1 MSEQPFGAG
10 IDEPTKKGDITGD
23 RGIARQRRNV
33 PPTVIG
39 GAPGTAVVGGYIE
52 EKERDRDL
60 QGRKKYETYS
70 NMLTNVSI
78 VAAGVRYFLNLVA
91 KPGWKFE
98 PPENSGAEGE
108 RYAELLEN
116 MTTDMKTPWR
126 RVVRRAAM
134 YRFYGYSIQEWV
146 AKIRDDGVMGLAD
159 VMPRPQHT
167 VEKWD
172 CDPTGELLGVIQTS
186 PLDYRELYL
195 PRRKLIYVVDDSLN
209 DSPEGLGLFRHV
221 AESAR
226 RLKRFEQ
233 LEGYGFES
241 DLRGIPVGRAPLAA
255 LDNAVKN
262 GDISEADKAAIL
274 QPLKTFMEN
283 HIRNPK
289 LGLLMDSMAYETQDE
304 AQRPSGV
311 RQWDMELLKA
321 DSSTQAEIA
330 RTIDRLNREIARV
343 LGVEQLLLGDNGVG
357 SFAMAKEKSHNF
369 ALIIDS
375 TLTELAEAFYDDFVT
390 LIFLLNGWPMEMR
403 PTVKTDKLQ
412 YRSVEEV
419 TASLEQMARAG
430 AVLSPDDPAINEVR
444 DLMGLS
450 RPINVL
456 SELELSVR
464 AQEHAE
470 EIAEQAAQN
479 EQAGGDEN
487 RQPGDGNDN
496 QNRQP
501 DDNDQDQ

>member
-1 MSEQPFGAG
+1 MTEFEKASDQSL
-10 IDEPTKKGDITGD
+10 
-23 RGIARQRRNV
+23 ARERRQV
-33 PPTVIG
+33 PPTVVG
-39 GAPGTAVVGGYIE
+39 GAPGTAVIGGYIE

-70 NMLTNVSI
+70 NILLNTSI

-98 PPENSGAEGE
+98 PREGSGADGE
-108 RYAELLEN
+108 RYAELLES
-116 MTTDMKTPWR
+116 MTTDMATPWR

-134 YRFYGYSIQEWV
+134 YRFYGYSIQEWT
-146 AKIRDDGVMGLAD
+146 AKIREDGVMGLAD
-159 VMPRPQHT
+159 IAPRPQHT
-167 VEKWD
+167 IERWD
-172 CDPTGELLGVIQTS
+172 VDRTGEVLGVVQS
-186 PLDYRELYL
+186 DPYDGRDLYL
-195 PRRKLIYVVDDSLN
+195 PRRKLLYVVDDSLN
-209 DSPEGLGLFRHV
+209 DSPEGLGLFRHI
-221 AESAR
+221 AESCR

-241 DLRGIPVGRAPLAA
+241 DLRGIPLARAPLAA
-255 LDNAVKN
+255 LDQAVKN
-262 GDISEADKAAIL
+262 GDISESDKAAIL
-274 QPLKTFMEN
+274 QPLKNFMES

-289 LGLLMDSMAYETQDE
+289 LGLLLDSMAYETQDE
-304 AQRPSGV
+304 AQRPSNV

-390 LIFLLNGWPMEMR
+390 VMFMLNGWDMALR
-403 PTVKTDKLQ
+403 PIVKTDKLQ

-419 TASLEQMARAG
+419 SASLEQMARAG
-430 AVLSPDDPAINEVR
+430 AVLAPDDPAINEVR

-450 RPINVL
+450 RPVNVL
-456 SELELSVR
+456 SELELSMR

-470 EIAEQAAQN
+470 EIAERSV
-479 EQAGGDEN
+479 DESSVD
-487 RQPGDGNDN
+487 QPDESNNNDN
-496 QNRQP
+496 NE
-501 DDNDQDQ
+501 

>member
-1 MSEQPFGAG
+1 MTEFGAG
-10 IDEPTKKGDITGD
+10 INEPIKKVSEQSL
-23 RGIARQRRNV
+23 ARERRQV
-33 PPTVIG
+33 PPTVVG
-39 GAPGTAVVGGYIE
+39 GAPGTAIIGGYIE
-52 EKERDRDL
+52 ERERDRDL
-60 QGRKKYETYS
+60 QGHKKYDTYS
-70 NMLTNVSI
+70 NMLANVSI

-98 PPENSGAEGE
+98 PKEGTGSEGE
-108 RYAELLEN
+108 RYVELL
-116 MTTDMKTPWR
+116 TDMTQDMSTPWR

-134 YRFYGYSIQEWV
+134 YRFYGFSVQEWT
-146 AKIRDDGVMGLAD
+146 AKIREDGVMGLAD
-159 VMPRPQHT
+159 IAPRPQHT
-167 VEKWD
+167 IERWD
-172 CDPTGELLGVIQTS
+172 TDLSSGEVLGVVQRN
-186 PLDYRELYL
+186 PLDGRDLYL
-195 PRRKLIYVVDDSLN
+195 PRRKLLYIVDDSLN
-209 DSPEGLGLFRHV
+209 DSPEGLGLFRHI
-221 AESAR
+221 AESCR

-255 LDNAVKN
+255 LDQAVKN
-262 GDISEADKAAIL
+262 GDISEADKTAIL
-274 QPLKTFMEN
+274 QPLKNFMES

-289 LGLLMDSMAYETQDE
+289 LGLLLDSMAYETQDE
-304 AQRPSGV
+304 AQRPSNV

-390 LIFLLNGWPMEMR
+390 LVFVLNGWPMDMR
-403 PTVKTDKLQ
+403 PIVKTDKLQ

-430 AVLSPDDPAINEVR
+430 AVLDPEDPAINEVR

-450 RPINVL
+450 RPINVI
-456 SELELSVR
+456 SELDLSLQ
-464 AQEHAE
+464 ADQQLNLNPNQEE
-470 EIAEQAAQN
+470 T
-479 EQAGGDEN
+479 
-487 RQPGDGNDN
+487 ND
-496 QNRQP
+496 P
-501 DDNDQDQ
+501 LD

>member
-1 MSEQPFGAG
+1 MSQPFGAG
-10 IDEPTKKGDITGD
+10 VYDDAQEINKGALTDPGL
-23 RGIARQRRNV
+23 ARQRRTY
-33 PPTVIG
+33 PPTTVAG
-39 GAPGTAVVGGYIE
+39 SPGTAVIGGYVE

-70 NMLTNVSI
+70 NILLNTSI

-98 PPENSGAEGE
+98 PAEDTGRQAEAE
-108 RYAELLEN
+108 RYAELCSN
-116 MTTDMKTPWR
+116 MTTDMRTPWR

-134 YRFYGYSIQEWV
+134 YRYWGYSIQEWV
-146 AKIRDDGVMGLAD
+146 AKVRDDGAIGFAD
-159 VMPRPQHT
+159 IMPRPQHT
-167 VEKWD
+167 IEKWD
-172 CDPTGELLGVIQTS
+172 CDPDGEILGCVQLS
-186 PLDYRELYL
+186 PQDHREIYL
-195 PRRKLIYVVDDSLN
+195 PRPKLLYIVDDSLN
-209 DSPEGLGLFRHV
+209 DSPEGLGLFRHI
-221 AESAR
+221 AEASR

-241 DLRGIPVGRAPLAA
+241 DLRGIPVGRAPIAE
-255 LDNAVKN
+255 LDKAVER
-262 GDISEADKAAIL
+262 GDISESDKSSIL
-274 QPLKTFMEN
+274 QPLKTFLES

-289 LGLLMDSMAYETQDE
+289 LALLLDSMTYETQDE
-304 AQRPSGV
+304 AQRPSSA

-321 DSSTQAEIA
+321 TSSTQAEIA

-390 LIFLLNGWPMEMR
+390 RIFLLNGWPLELR

-419 TASLEQMARAG
+419 TTSLEQMARAG
-430 AVLSPDDPAINEVR
+430 AVLDPEDPAIDEVR
-444 DLMGLS
+444 DLLGLS
-450 RPINVL
+450 RPIKVL
-456 SELELSVR
+456 SAMDAALQS
-464 AQEHAE
+464 E
-470 EIAEQAAQN
+470 EDVE
-479 EQAGGDEN
+479 
-487 RQPGDGNDN
+487 NDN
-496 QNRQP
+496 DP
-501 DDNDQDQ
+501 DPE

>member
-1 MSEQPFGAG
+1 MTEQPFGAG
-10 IDEPTKKGDITGD
+10 LDAPVKKLGEQS
-23 RGIARQRRNV
+23 IARERRQV
-33 PPTVIG
+33 PPTVVG
-39 GAPGTAVVGGYIE
+39 GAPGTAVIGGYIE
-52 EKERDRDL
+52 EKERDREL
-60 QGRKKYETYS
+60 QGNRKYDTFS
-70 NMLTNVSI
+70 NMLANVSI

-98 PPENSGAEGE
+98 PREGSGAEGE
-108 RYAELLEN
+108 RYAELLTD

-134 YRFYGYSIQEWV
+134 YRFYGFSIQEWV
-146 AKIRDDGVMGLAD
+146 AKIREDGVMGLDDIA
-159 VMPRPQHT
+159 PRPQHT
-167 VEKWD
+167 IERWD
-172 CDPTGELLGVIQTS
+172 TDLSSGEVIGVVQRN
-186 PLDYRELYL
+186 PLDGRDLYL

-209 DSPEGLGLFRHV
+209 DSPEGIGLFRHI
-221 AESAR
+221 AESCR

-255 LDNAVKN
+255 LDQAVKN
-262 GDISEADKAAIL
+262 GEISEADKAAIL
-274 QPLKTFMEN
+274 QPLKNFMES

-289 LGLLMDSMAYETQDE
+289 LGLLLDSMAYETQDE
-304 AQRPSGV
+304 AQRPSSV

-375 TLTELAEAFYDDFVT
+375 TLGELAEAFYDDFVT
-390 LIFLLNGWPMEMR
+390 LMFMLNGWNMQAR
-403 PTVKTDKLQ
+403 PKVKIDKLQ

-419 TASLEQMARAG
+419 SASLEQMARAG
-430 AVLSPDDPAINEVR
+430 AVLSPDDPAISEVR
-444 DLMGLS
+444 DLLGLS
-450 RPINVL
+450 RPITVL
-456 SELELSVR
+456 SELELSAR

-470 EIAEQAAQN
+470 NIAERSMETETETETETSEEPETQ
-479 EQAGGDEN
+479 E
-487 RQPGDGNDN
+487 
-496 QNRQP
+496 
-501 DDNDQDQ
+501 

>member
-1 MSEQPFGAG
+1 MTEFGAG
-10 IDEPTKKGDITGD
+10 VFDKAFDDVGLPRERRTVRPT
-23 RGIARQRRNV
+23 AV
-33 PPTVIG
+33 A
-39 GAPGTAVVGGYIE
+39 GAPGTAVIGGYIE

-60 QGRKKYETYS
+60 QGHKKYETYS
-70 NMLTNVSI
+70 NVLANVSI

-91 KPGWKFE
+91 KPGWRFE
-98 PPENSGAEGE
+98 PPEGGGPEAE
-108 RYAELLEN
+108 RYAELLSE
-116 MTTDMKTPWR
+116 MTSDMKTPWR

-134 YRFYGYSIQEWV
+134 YRYWGFSIQEWI
-146 AKIRDDGVMGLAD
+146 AKVRDDGVMGIDDIA
-159 VMPRPQHT
+159 PRPQHT
-167 VEKWD
+167 IEKWD
-172 CDPTGELLGVIQTS
+172 VDERGDVLGVVQEH
-186 PLDYRELYL
+186 PLNGRDLYL

-209 DSPEGLGLFRHV
+209 DSPEGLGLFRHI
-221 AESAR
+221 AESCR

-255 LDNAVKN
+255 LDQAVKN

-274 QPLKTFMEN
+274 QPLKTFMES

-289 LGLLMDSMAYETQDE
+289 LGLLLDSMAYETQDE
-304 AQRPSGV
+304 AQRPSNV
-311 RQWDMELLKA
+311 KQWDMELLKA

-390 LIFLLNGWPMEMR
+390 VVFMLNGWDMALR
-403 PTVKTDKLQ
+403 PVVKTDKLQ
-412 YRSVEEV
+412 YRSIEEV
-419 TASLEQMARAG
+419 TSSLEQMARAG
-430 AVLSPDDPAINEVR
+430 AVLAPDDPAINEVR

-450 RPINVL
+450 RPITVM
-456 SELELSVR
+456 SELELDIR

-470 EIAEQAAQN
+470 SIADQAQQ
-479 EQAGGDEN
+479 EPET
-487 RQPGDGNDN
+487 PMEPDN
-496 QNRQP
+496 G
-501 DDNDQDQ
+501 